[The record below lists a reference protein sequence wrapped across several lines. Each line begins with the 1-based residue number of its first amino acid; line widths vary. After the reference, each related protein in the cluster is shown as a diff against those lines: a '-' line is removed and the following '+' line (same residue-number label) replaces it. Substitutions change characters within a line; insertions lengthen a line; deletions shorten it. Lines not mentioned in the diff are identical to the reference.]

1 VNAFRDVS
9 DALISREKVD
19 AVREEL
25 VRAVQLSEQ
34 AIGLARVRY
43 LEGLSNYNEVLEAQ
57 QRLYPA
63 QVALAETEISRRL
76 VVVQL
81 YRALG
86 GGWNLTDPQWIG
98 AAPQPAPP
106 RRK

>member
-1 VNAFRDVS
+1 MNEVCVVS
-9 DALISREKVD
+9 TWVKSLRF
-19 AVREEL
+19 
-25 VRAVQLSEQ
+25 SEQ
-34 AIGLARVRY
+34 AISLARVRY

-76 VVVQL
+76 VIVQL

-86 GGWNLTDPQWIG
+86 GGWKLTDPQWIG
-98 AAPQPAPP
+98 LAPQPAPP
-106 RRK
+106 GRK